1 MFPRNEQR
9 RLRPA
14 PFCLFGDKLHT
25 CGQIRQG
32 VKAMFKTSIVTG
44 VLAVMAFSPAYA
56 QDLCND
62 AHMKQMDAMIAKMT
76 DASKKTEATA
86 ALDMSKAAMKKGDTA
101 ECMKHMQ
108 EAHKAMGL

>member
-1 MFPRNEQR
+1 
-9 RLRPA
+9 
-14 PFCLFGDKLHT
+14 
-25 CGQIRQG
+25 
-32 VKAMFKTSIVTG
+32 MFKTSIVTG
-44 VLAVMAFSPAYA
+44 VLTVIAFTPYA